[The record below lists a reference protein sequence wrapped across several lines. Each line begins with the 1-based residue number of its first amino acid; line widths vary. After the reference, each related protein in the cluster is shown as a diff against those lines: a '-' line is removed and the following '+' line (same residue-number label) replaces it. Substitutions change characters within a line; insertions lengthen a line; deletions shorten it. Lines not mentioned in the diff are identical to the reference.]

1 MARLKKGEKKKIPIS
16 FRLESETIERL
27 KKIDKFHSKIDVII
41 NKGIDDYEKWL
52 ETNYID
58 TALKKSNIP
67 FYDLT
72 ECNGSVEIL
81 NSENKDFLDVFTDDE
96 FRLDYIKTLK
106 KLNEYYD
113 NEVFFKFHPDIYE
126 FQKSEN
132 DRILDLLEN
141 WDETKLL
148 LTKKIK
154 DIKNKG

>member
-1 MARLKKGEKKKIPIS
+1 MARLKKGTEKKVPIS
-16 FRLESETIERL
+16 FRLEPQTIERL
-27 KKIDKFHSKIDVII
+27 KKIDKFHSKIDVFI
-41 NKGIDDYEKWL
+41 NKGIDEYERFF
-52 ETNYID
+52 EEYIMKVVAKNLD
-58 TALKKSNIP
+58 IP

-96 FRLDYIKTLK
+96 FRFDYIETLK

-113 NEVFFKFHPDIYE
+113 NEVFFKFHPDVYE

-132 DRILDLLEN
+132 DKILDLLEN